1 VPDVL
6 VYVVRH
12 ACAGWK
18 SAWDGDDAER
28 PLDEAG
34 EAQAEALARVLA
46 QRRPRRLYSSPAR
59 RCIDSLLPLARLSG
73 LEVEMCERLAVGTP
87 LDDLLALLHEPGSDH
102 AVLCT
107 HGEVMGQLLA
117 ALRRQGLE
125 VTIGDPSDEELLAK
139 GNGWELHLGDGP
151 PRLARL
157 APFPPR
163 PCPAHG

>member
-1 VPDVL
+1 MPDVL

-18 SAWDGDDAER
+18 SEWDGDDAER

-34 EAQAEALARVLA
+34 AAQAETLARVLA
-46 QRRPRRLYSSPAR
+46 EHRPRCLRSSPAR
-59 RCIDSLLPLARLSG
+59 RCVDSLVPLAQLSG
-73 LEVEMCERLAVGTP
+73 LAVEVSEHLSVGMP
-87 LDDLLALLHEPGSDH
+87 LDDLLALLHEPASDH

-117 ALRRQGLE
+117 ALRRRGLE
-125 VTIGDPSDEELLAK
+125 VTADPSEEELLAK
-139 GNGWELHLGDGP
+139 GNGWELELADGP

-163 PCPAHG
+163 ACPAHG